1 VKSRSEGPESGTA
14 EPTEQ
19 RSLGQLAVRGGGY
32 LVGREAIGM
41 VIRLAGVVLVVRE
54 IGPGPYGIYSAA
66 AAFGV
71 FVATL
76 AQLGL
81 EVYLI
86 RMQGEVGP
94 REYNRAFTL
103 LLASSVLATVV
114 AEGLTFLLGGLI
126 RPVGVLLPLRV
137 LLLAIPVN
145 VLWAPAQAAIERD
158 FRYRLMGML
167 ELGGDVVLYA
177 TAVPLAFMGAKAWA
191 LVAGYFAWQTWLF
204 FGSLA
209 TSGLR
214 LRLDWSISAMK
225 DMTRHGVSYSTAQW
239 ISRLGDLV
247 NPLVVGSFFGA
258 TGVGYVAFG
267 ARLVDTIGFAKRGA
281 YRLGMVAM
289 SRVAEG
295 DEHRKRYAIEEGSL
309 LQLLSLAVPFACFGV
324 VARWLVPVVFGH
336 EWVRALPVYSLLAL
350 ATVLGASGFIQT
362 TFLYSRGRNLTVTG
376 VTAIQSAALA
386 VSAVFLVKH
395 FGIDGYGEAWLIAL
409 VALVYADQVVRRMF
423 HFSYSKILPWA
434 VVLCP
439 AVLFPLVRLPWAF
452 LLLSPLLLVSLG
464 SMRAEMGRILTLI
477 RSSMAR
483 WSPGSNV
490 SGEPDPHPGPPTT
503 AIDQPVATT
512 QSRPAV
518 WPTPEP
524 PPLPAREQIDA
535 LLCLDELTGLPT
547 LPAFVARLSEGL
559 ARIRTQVGTV
569 GVILVEVCFGSQPND
584 VRTAGLLT
592 AARRLSQFLRDRD
605 FVARIGPSLFAVLI
619 DLSYEVDLGPVWER
633 TVEVLSAPVALP
645 LSALES
651 RSSLVSAATGSVV
664 PAEELLRRAAAQLS
678 AGGRADGPPRLRL
691 LDQSIGQGGR

>member
-1 VKSRSEGPESGTA
+1 MKSRSEGPESGTA
-14 EPTEQ
+14 EPSEQ

-167 ELGGDVVLYA
+167 ELGGDVALYA
-177 TAVPLAFMGAKAWA
+177 TAVPLAFIGAKAWS

-239 ISRLGDLV
+239 VSRLGDLV
-247 NPLVVGSFFGA
+247 NPLVVGTFFGA

-267 ARLVDTIGFAKRGA
+267 ARLVDTIAFAKRGA

-362 TFLYSRGRNLTVTG
+362 TFLYSARSQPDCHRGDRHPERGARGLGG
-376 VTAIQSAALA
+376 VLGEALRHRRLRRGLADRAGGARLRRPGGAQNVPLQLLQDPALGRRPLPGGPLPVGPAPVGVPAAQPTAPGLGGLDAGRDGTDPHADPVVDGEVVAGLQCVRRAGPSPRTADDRHRPAGRTRP
-386 VSAVFLVKH
+386 VSA
-395 FGIDGYGEAWLIAL
+395 GG
-409 VALVYADQVVRRMF
+409 VA
-423 HFSYSKILPWA
+423 H
-434 VVLCP
+434 
-439 AVLFPLVRLPWAF
+439 
-452 LLLSPLLLVSLG
+452 
-464 SMRAEMGRILTLI
+464 
-477 RSSMAR
+477 
-483 WSPGSNV
+483 
-490 SGEPDPHPGPPTT
+490 
-503 AIDQPVATT
+503 
-512 QSRPAV
+512 
-518 WPTPEP
+518 
-524 PPLPAREQIDA
+524 
-535 LLCLDELTGLPT
+535 
-547 LPAFVARLSEGL
+547 
-559 ARIRTQVGTV
+559 
-569 GVILVEVCFGSQPND
+569 
-584 VRTAGLLT
+584 AGT
-592 AARRLSQFLRDRD
+592 AA
-605 FVARIGPSLFAVLI
+605 
-619 DLSYEVDLGPVWER
+619 
-633 TVEVLSAPVALP
+633 APGKG
-645 LSALES
+645 
-651 RSSLVSAATGSVV
+651 TD
-664 PAEELLRRAAAQLS
+664 RRAAL
-678 AGGRADGPPRLRL
+678 PR
-691 LDQSIGQGGR
+691 

>member
-395 FGIDGYGEAWLIAL
+395 FGIDGYGVETLVVGDPMEAAGVNDRAQLA
-409 VALVYADQVVRRMF
+409 VAD
-423 HFSYSKILPWA
+423 
-434 VVLCP
+434 
-439 AVLFPLVRLPWAF
+439 
-452 LLLSPLLLVSLG
+452 
-464 SMRAEMGRILTLI
+464 AE
-477 RSSMAR
+477 
-483 WSPGSNV
+483 
-490 SGEPDPHPGPPTT
+490 
-503 AIDQPVATT
+503 
-512 QSRPAV
+512 
-518 WPTPEP
+518 
-524 PPLPAREQIDA
+524 
-535 LLCLDELTGLPT
+535 
-547 LPAFVARLSEGL
+547 
-559 ARIRTQVGTV
+559 
-569 GVILVEVCFGSQPND
+569 
-584 VRTAGLLT
+584 
-592 AARRLSQFLRDRD
+592 LRDRINERWMRRGVTMWD
-605 FVARIGPSLFAVLI
+605 PENTYVDAGARLEADVVLLPGVVLQGECTLGAGAEVGPDCHIVDSVVGRGAKVTKSTVLRAEIGEDARVGPFAVLGPGAQ
-619 DLSYEVDLGPVWER
+619 VPGGAVVGPFTRLG
-633 TVEVLSAPVALP
+633 ADFAAL
-645 LSALES
+645 
-651 RSSLVSAATGSVV
+651 
-664 PAEELLRRAAAQLS
+664 
-678 AGGRADGPPRLRL
+678 D
-691 LDQSIGQGGR
+691 